1 MTSFKKEVQFIRELY
16 SETEI
21 IPLHAPFFADNA
33 TQHVSNCI
41 RSSYVSTAKGYV
53 DDVEH
58 ALCKMYSPN
67 FVLPTVSGVTAL
79 KIGLLI
85 SGVLPKDL
93 VITQALS
100 FVATANAIKHVG
112 AEPVFLDVDPTT
124 LGLNPLALQDWLAA
138 NAIKK
143 NNKTIYKHDGR
154 RIAAVLPMHTFGHP
168 LDIDG
173 ICKVAEHWSIPVVE
187 DAAESFG
194 STYKK
199 D

>member
-1 MTSFKKEVQFIRELY
+1 MTDYKDFVSFVKEKFNSNSSIHLHEPVFSGNEKIYLNECIDSTFVSSIGKFVDTFESMMAKITQSKKGISVVNGTAGIHIALILAGVK
-16 SETEI
+16 SNDEI
-21 IPLHAPFFADNA
+21 L
-33 TQHVSNCI
+33 
-41 RSSYVSTAKGYV
+41 
-53 DDVEH
+53 
-58 ALCKMYSPN
+58 
-67 FVLPTVSGVTAL
+67 
-79 KIGLLI
+79 
-85 SGVLPKDL
+85 
-93 VITQALS
+93 TQALT